1 MCISGVLRRFFV
13 SVTILYTTFNGTS
26 IEIVKKYT
34 FERRKSGLAGRFRDR
49 MEWYYCK
56 MNENTLFFVENGL
69 KLIVLMQKYAGI
81 YGFEDVLKR

>member
-34 FERRKSGLAGRFRDR
+34 FERRKSGLAGRFRDH
-49 MEWYYCK
+49 MERCYCK